1 MDLDNGWHHHSSL
14 WEYGHPARHPQS
26 LCVDEFRDSA
36 FGQLLEDLIDLDRGG
51 GEE

>member
-14 WEYGHPARHPQS
+14 WEYSHAARQPQP
-26 LCVDEFRDSA
+26 LCVDELRDSA

-51 GEE
+51 GEQ